1 MAATI
6 LGISGSPIL
15 GSNTDRAVRFILE
28 STGLPAEF
36 IKLSDLSFEPCRAC
50 LGCVKTNECVVKDD
64 AQVLAHKFH
73 EARAFVLGGYTPYSS
88 LDARTKAFM
97 ERMYCLRHL
106 TGLNRGKIGVS
117 VVTTACQPG
126 VQGMPPAA
134 ETASSQIAFWM
145 MEEGMVNLGSMI
157 ILGNVPCIR
166 CGNGD
171 TCEMSGIHM
180 LHSPQATVASVGV
193 RDLER
198 DEGLLAQARALAARL
213 RDALSRD
220 TSGASV
226 PPSTV

>member
-15 GSNTDRAVRFILE
+15 DSNTDRAVRLILE
-28 STGLPAEF
+28 STGLPVEF

-64 AQVLAHKFH
+64 APKLAHKFH

-117 VVTTACQPG
+117 G
-126 VQGMPPAA
+126 H
-134 ETASSQIAFWM
+134 
-145 MEEGMVNLGSMI
+145 
-157 ILGNVPCIR
+157 
-166 CGNGD
+166 D
-171 TCEMSGIHM
+171 
-180 LHSPQATVASVGV
+180 
-193 RDLER
+193 
-198 DEGLLAQARALAARL
+198 GLRPW
-213 RDALSRD
+213 
-220 TSGASV
+220 G
-226 PPSTV
+226 